1 MVDSNSDQNRRR
13 HRRTAVTRPV
23 RAKSGSREHL
33 GATKD
38 ISVGGAALELDG
50 KLEDEDLVEL
60 DIENMSP
67 VSGRVARWFDDGF
80 AIEFDIGEDEEAR
93 LLAEIA
99 QIHDTIESEEN

>member
-1 MVDSNSDQNRRR
+1 MAGSNSDRDRRR
-13 HRRTAVTRPV
+13 HHRTAITRPV
-23 RAKSGSREHL
+23 RAKSGAQEHL

-80 AIEFDIGEDEEAR
+80 AIEFDIDEDEEAR

-99 QIHDTIESEEN
+99 QMHDAIESEEN